1 MTRSKETIRR
11 SGVSRGFVLVLA
23 AMLLLAPHAARAG
36 DTYLDAVEDMPLME
50 GLAETGDGGIVFDK
64 PSGRIVRSV
73 AEGDVAPSAVRAFYV
88 ETLPQLGWTRA
99 KEYELIGELLIFR
112 RENEQLEIQIV
123 PVSANHTEVR
133 FSIEPL

>member
-1 MTRSKETIRR
+1 MTGSSETIRHL
-11 SGVSRGFVLVLA
+11 GAIRGFALA
-23 AMLLLAPHAARAG
+23 LGLTLFIAPFAAHAG

-73 AEGDVAPSAVRAFYV
+73 AEGDVAPDAVRAFYV
-88 ETLPQLGWTRA
+88 GTLPQLGWTRA
-99 KEYELIGELLIFR
+99 EQYELIGELLIFR
-112 RENEQLEIQIV
+112 REGEQLEIQIV
-123 PVSANHTEVR
+123 PVSDNHTEVR